1 MWEPSESDIKWLRN
15 VFSMVKD
22 GGVWVVPKTNQLFI
36 KNGNALVYRKKN
48 TECMVE
54 QELERMER
62 RAHEPVAF
70 RSNPEIG
77 KLQAALA
84 TLGDDV
90 PAAVRE
96 PIVVG
101 GGPVE

>member
-54 QELERMER
+54 QEREADMLVKIRLT
-62 RAHEPVAF
+62 A
-70 RSNPEIG
+70 S
-77 KLQAALA
+77 AA
-84 TLGDDV
+84 GIEM
-90 PAAVRE
+90 RE
-96 PIVVG
+96 
-101 GGPVE
+101 E

>member
-54 QELERMER
+54 QELEADMLVKIRLT
-62 RAHEPVAF
+62 A
-70 RSNPEIG
+70 S
-77 KLQAALA
+77 AA
-84 TLGDDV
+84 GIEM
-90 PAAVRE
+90 RE
-96 PIVVG
+96 
-101 GGPVE
+101 E

>member
-54 QELERMER
+54 QELEADIDRKSTR
-62 RAHEPVAF
+62 LNSSH
-70 RSNPEIG
+70 
-77 KLQAALA
+77 
-84 TLGDDV
+84 T
-90 PAAVRE
+90 
-96 PIVVG
+96 
-101 GGPVE
+101 

>member
-54 QELERMER
+54 QELEADML
-62 RAHEPVAF
+62 VK
-70 RSNPEIG
+70 I
-77 KLQAALA
+77 KLTASAA
-84 TLGDDV
+84 GIEM
-90 PAAVRE
+90 RE
-96 PIVVG
+96 
-101 GGPVE
+101 E